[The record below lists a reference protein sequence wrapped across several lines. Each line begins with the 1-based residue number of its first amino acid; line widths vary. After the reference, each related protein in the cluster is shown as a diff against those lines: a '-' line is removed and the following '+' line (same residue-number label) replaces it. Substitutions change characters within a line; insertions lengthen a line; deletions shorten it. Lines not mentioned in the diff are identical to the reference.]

1 MTHRTFVSLFL
12 AMALLLA
19 ASAVMAQDEAET
31 PADPVPVQ
39 EETPQDPTP
48 GEEEVPQ
55 DPASAEEEVQ
65 PAPVPVEE
73 VLTYD
78 DYNVKGYTLT
88 VFGGKTNGAKYLEN
102 QDLAER
108 TILTEGAGDIRGF
121 DGEVLLVSQDTE
133 HYTGAHK
140 EIEAGPAYGAR
151 IGIYISDDFHL
162 DLLGTYASGEAVTT
176 MRYFPDG
183 ISDDPNAE
191 SSRIEVDRD
200 PGYKMYKGGLA
211 LMYDATPAT
220 FFGIVPRLGFGLGG
234 IINRFSNLSDVTG
247 LYLEGNLGLNFE
259 LFNNFQIGGQV
270 DLSNFAFEVEELGY
284 SNVVNYLTYSVGIT
298 YFFDVVPSDVRA
310 AHQAEKDN

>member
-1 MTHRTFVSLFL
+1 
-12 AMALLLA
+12 MALLLSA
-19 ASAVMAQDEAET
+19 PAVMAQEETET
-31 PADPVPVQ
+31 PADPAPVQ
-39 EETPQDPTP
+39 EEAQ
-48 GEEEVPQ
+48 Q
-55 DPASAEEEVQ
+55 DPAPAEEEDQ
-65 PAPVPVEE
+65 QAPAPVEE
-73 VLTYD
+73 VLAYG

-88 VFGGKTNGAKYLEN
+88 IFGGQTSGAKYLEN
-102 QDLAER
+102 QDLLER

-121 DGEVLLVSQDTE
+121 DGEVLLVSQDME

-140 EIEAGPAYGAR
+140 EIESGPAYGAR

-176 MRYFPDG
+176 MRYYPDG
-183 ISDDPNAE
+183 ISDDPSAE

-200 PGYKMYKGGLA
+200 PGYKMYKGGLS

-220 FFGIVPRLGFGLGG
+220 FFGIVPRIGFGLGG

-259 LFNNFQIGGQV
+259 LFENFQIGGQA
-270 DLSNFAFEVEELGY
+270 DLSNFSFEVEELGY
-284 SNVVNYLTYSVGIT
+284 SNVVNYLTYSVGVT
-298 YFFDVVPSDVRA
+298 YFFDVIPPDVRA